1 MTNDKNSAVPDS
13 AMLEALQKDADI
25 PHLPTQET
33 YQFRMAVSGQGP
45 LAYQWSD
52 KPHRL
57 LYDACSI
64 IESQAAMRQPT
75 QSDALLEGD
84 TQTILYLLGVR
95 HGREDE
101 RAKIAAEASQPTQSE
116 DNCVECNGKGYAE
129 IIDGC
134 ERPCDVCYGECF
146 LRQPTQSDDEAYDLG
161 KRDGYEKAVQDIDML
176 TGGDGE
182 YCYSTIEGERH
193 CPNVDTMKAR
203 IARRLRQFTQSDALR
218 EALGSVIALLDT
230 QAEPPK
236 SVVSVQDYARWANA
250 RIGLGLVM
258 IAPRLRAALQEQSK

>member
-1 MTNDKNSAVPDS
+1 MTDDKDSAVPDS

-101 RAKIAAEASQPTQSE
+101 RAKIAAERQA
-116 DNCVECNGKGYAE
+116 GYAAGVE
-129 IIDGC
+129 AAAKALEADAK
-134 ERPCDVCYGECF
+134 RCDCFARNEGECGCGAWCEWKSITSA
-146 LRQPTQSDDEAYDLG
+146 R
-161 KRDGYEKAVQDIDML
+161 AVEIVREL
-176 TGGDGE
+176 KNVPPPEGDG
-182 YCYSTIEGERH
+182 
-193 CPNVDTMKAR
+193 D
-203 IARRLRQFTQSDALR
+203 Q
-218 EALGSVIALLDT
+218 
-230 QAEPPK
+230 
-236 SVVSVQDYARWANA
+236 
-250 RIGLGLVM
+250 
-258 IAPRLRAALQEQSK
+258 

>member
-1 MTNDKNSAVPDS
+1 M
-13 AMLEALQKDADI
+13 MMADD
-25 PHLPTQET
+25 PE
-33 YQFRMAVSGQGP
+33 
-45 LAYQWSD
+45 
-52 KPHRL
+52 
-57 LYDACSI
+57 
-64 IESQAAMRQPT
+64 AMRYGFDGFGYKYIDSGSG
-75 QSDALLEGD
+75 SDWRTRHPDAEP
-84 TQTILYLLGVR
+84 LYL
-95 HGREDE
+95 
-101 RAKIAAEASQPTQSE
+101 S
-116 DNCVECNGKGYAE
+116 
-129 IIDGC
+129 
-134 ERPCDVCYGECF
+134 
-146 LRQPTQSDDEAYDLG
+146 QPTQSDDEAYELG
-161 KRDGYEKAVQDIDML
+161 KRDGYESAVQDIDML

>member
-1 MTNDKNSAVPDS
+1 MTNDKDSAVLADKSDEYAIGHLS
-13 AMLEALQKDADI
+13 ALLEVELHENGHTIGEDLAEKLAEI
-25 PHLPTQET
+25 
-33 YQFRMAVSGQGP
+33 AV
-45 LAYQWSD
+45 
-52 KPHRL
+52 KTV
-57 LYDACSI
+57 
-64 IESQAAMRQPT
+64 RQPT

-84 TQTILYLLGVR
+84 AQTILYLLGVR

-101 RAKIAAEASQPTQSE
+101 RAKIAAEASQPTQSDE
-116 DNCVECNGKGYAE
+116 
-129 IIDGC
+129 
-134 ERPCDVCYGECF
+134 
-146 LRQPTQSDDEAYDLG
+146 EAYYLG
-161 KRDGYEKAVQDIDML
+161 KRDGYETAVQDIDML

-203 IARRLRQFTQSDALR
+203 IARRLRQPTQSDALR

>member
-1 MTNDKNSAVPDS
+1 MTNDKDSAVT
-13 AMLEALQKDADI
+13 DAAVLDAI
-25 PHLPTQET
+25 DWHLHKG
-33 YQFRMAVSGQGP
+33 MAIDYVCEP
-45 LAYQWSD
+45 A
-52 KPHRL
+52 
-57 LYDACSI
+57 
-64 IESQAAMRQPT
+64 ENTRQPT

-101 RAKIAAEASQPTQSE
+101 RAKIAAEASQPTQSDALRE
-116 DNCVECNGKGYAE
+116 ALEKVITSSNLEKAHE
-129 IIDGC
+129 IAATTL
-134 ERPCDVCYGECF
+134 EE

-193 CPNVDTMKAR
+193 CPNPDSMKAR
-203 IARRLRQFTQSDALR
+203 IAERFNSQSTQSDALR

-258 IAPRLRAALQEQSK
+258 IAPRLRAALDQSK

>member
-1 MTNDKNSAVPDS
+1 MADDKDSAVPDS

-64 IESQAAMRQPT
+64 IERQAAMRQPT

-101 RAKIAAEASQPTQSE
+101 RAKIAAEASQPTQSDALRE
-116 DNCVECNGKGYAE
+116 ALEKVITSSNLEKAHE
-129 IIDGC
+129 IAATTL
-134 ERPCDVCYGECF
+134 EE

-258 IAPRLRAALQEQSK
+258 IAPRLRAALDQSK